1 MILAIYLIFYGGIAF
16 GLWLIYDF
24 INWKYKDKIEL
35 WKMSKMADK
44 MLYDMKKQEVVFDI
58 KSLSKGLSSKMTE
71 KNYKT
76 KEIPVIGESMH
87 VREWAV
93 FLKQKSAIDVDF
105 DEVMEDEDL
114 ERHLIE

>member
-35 WKMSKMADK
+35 WKMSKLADK

-58 KSLSKGLSSKMTE
+58 QSLSKGLSSKMTE
-71 KNYKT
+71 KRYET
-76 KEIPVIGESMH
+76 KEIPQIGASMD
-87 VREWAV
+87 VREWTV
-93 FLKQKSAIDVDF
+93 RVKNKYAIDTDF
-105 DEVMEDEDL
+105 IEIDNDL
-114 ERHLIE
+114 LESPK

>member
-35 WKMSKMADK
+35 WKMSKLADK

-58 KSLSKGLSSKMTE
+58 QSLSKGLSSKMTE
-71 KNYKT
+71 KRYET
-76 KEIPVIGESMH
+76 KEIPQIGASMD
-87 VREWAV
+87 VREWTV
-93 FLKQKSAIDVDF
+93 HVKNKYAIDTDF
-105 DEVMEDEDL
+105 
-114 ERHLIE
+114 IEIDNELLDSPK